1 MMLGKEMV
9 GKLLLNKGHRGKQN
23 GEGGGSRRRG
33 GGRREGRERG
43 GGLNIM

>member
-23 GEGGGSRRRG
+23 GEGGGVG
-33 GGRREGRERG
+33 GVGEVEGKGEGGRS
-43 GGLNIM
+43 